1 MTQPM
6 QASPKQ
12 AHTTSVFHTHV
23 LTLAVTI
30 CAWLE
35 RAGIPAGFCE
45 GRCPESKYEVCVP
58 SSLAWEAREALA
70 GWLA

>member
-6 QASPKQ
+6 QALPKQ
-12 AHTTSVFHTHV
+12 VPTTSVFHTHV
-23 LTLAVTI
+23 LTLAVTM

-45 GRCPESKYEVCVP
+45 ARCHESKYEVSVP
-58 SSLAWEAREALA
+58 ANLAWEAREALA
-70 GWLA
+70 GWR